1 MRENAH
7 DPKSVTLSVRIYR
20 RMIAAYPYNFRRDYA
35 EPMLQVFR
43 DCCRKAYLDG
53 GALALP
59 IVWAR
64 TGLDYLKTLV
74 DEYARGGMNMTREKF
89 IKLSG
94 WALMLA
100 AIALISGFSVAGG
113 ETAYEDPLGGSDG
126 FYEYGQLILIP
137 ASLFLYTIGVGG
149 MLARYGSA
157 SGGLGKMG
165 LVVATIG
172 AALSFLGSIP
182 LYALLAQWMGPW
194 WNIMIY
200 SLMGMLIGLS
210 LFGVAALRTKPLGK
224 WNALPLLT
232 AIWFPLL
239 FLIAGSL
246 GYLGNDTTG
255 IEDYMALVALIF
267 MIAGS
272 IGLGYI
278 LQKDIPAYP
287 GNPVQA

>member
-1 MRENAH
+1 MRENGR
-7 DPKSVTLSVRIYR
+7 DPQSVTLSVRVYR
-20 RMIAAYPYNFRRDYA
+20 RMISAYPHNFRREYSQ
-35 EPMLQVFR
+35 PMLQAFR
-43 DCCRKAYLDG
+43 DSCRQAYLEG
-53 GALALP
+53 GAPALP
-59 IVWAR
+59 VLWMR
-64 TGLDYLKTLV
+64 TGLDYLKTIV
-74 DEYARGGMNMTREKF
+74 EEYARGGTAMTREKF
-89 IKLSG
+89 YKLSG

-100 AIALISGFSVAGG
+100 AFAFITGFSIGGG
-113 ETAYEDPLGGSDG
+113 ETAYDDPLGGSDG

-137 ASLFLYTIGVGG
+137 AALFLYTVGMGG

-157 SGGLGKMG
+157 SGGLGKIG
-165 LVVATIG
+165 LVIATIG
-172 AALSFLGSIP
+172 SALSFLGSIP

-200 SLMGMLIGLS
+200 SLMGMLVGLS

-232 AIWFPLL
+232 AVWFPLI
-239 FLIAGSL
+239 FFIAGTL

-272 IGLGYI
+272 FGLGFI
-278 LQKDIPAYP
+278 LQKDPPAYP
-287 GNPVQA
+287 GNPLQA